1 MEKIENIFITPDSLN
16 EKGESDILFKLEKI
30 DRSSTLLVYINSG
43 GGDLYSAFSIIDSI
57 RFFSKKS
64 IGIVVGR
71 CYSAA
76 IDILLSLDRRFCTP
90 LSSLMIHESSLSF
103 GDVYEFTSRLNED
116 IVLQKKVEEERIK
129 TVLKKTLIDKE
140 TLMSYI
146 DKKKDMYFSSSE
158 AVSWGIVESIVK
170 NEKELFTKLKTTKN

>member
-16 EKGESDILFKLEKI
+16 EKGESEILFKLEKI
-30 DRSSTLLVYINSG
+30 DRTSTVYVYINSG

-57 RFFSKKS
+57 KFFSKKS
-64 IGIVVGR
+64 IGIVIGR

-76 IDILLSLDRRFCTP
+76 VDILLSLDRRFCTP
-90 LSSLMIHESSLSF
+90 SSSLMIHESSLSF
-103 GDVYEFTSRLNED
+103 GDSYEFTSRLNDD
-116 IVLQKKVEEERIK
+116 IVLQKKVEDERIK

-146 DKKKDMYFSSSE
+146 EKKKDMYFSASE
-158 AVSWGIVESIVK
+158 SVEWGLVESIVK
-170 NEKELFTKLKTTKN
+170 NEKDLTTKLKSTKI